1 LTDGRIS
8 HIISANDNHSQK
20 HHKGE
25 IQMSLAMIN
34 LGETRVIIDLKGKDD
49 VKRHLQDIGFVKG
62 ESVKLLSQ
70 NDSGMI
76 LLVKGVRI
84 AINKGLASKIMVA

>member
-1 LTDGRIS
+1 
-8 HIISANDNHSQK
+8 
-20 HHKGE
+20 
-25 IQMSLAMIN
+25 MSLAMIN
-34 LGETRVIIDLKGKDD
+34 LGETRVIVDLKGKDD

-70 NDSGMI
+70 NDSGLI
-76 LLVKGVRI
+76 LLVKGVRV

>member
-1 LTDGRIS
+1 MTDGIIR

-20 HHKGE
+20 HQKGE
-25 IQMSLAMIN
+25 MYMSLAMIN
-34 LGETRVIIDLKGKDD
+34 LGETRVIVDLKGKDD

-70 NDSGMI
+70 NDSGLI
-76 LLVKGVRI
+76 LLVKGVRV

>member
-1 LTDGRIS
+1 
-8 HIISANDNHSQK
+8 
-20 HHKGE
+20 
-25 IQMSLAMIN
+25 MSLALMD
-34 LGETRVIIDLKGKDD
+34 LGESRFIVDLVGKDD
-49 VKRHLQDIGFVKG
+49 IKRHLQDLGFVKG

-76 LLVKGVRI
+76 LLVKGSRV